1 MPQLRRDD
9 LVIPDYEH
17 LPLGTLQH
25 RIRALSQE
33 QLRDLIAYEEAH
45 ARRVPVLEVMQQRLK
60 SLEEGAQLNRGPD
73 VHPGGSASTTGRVS
87 GQ

>member
-60 SLEEGAQLNRGPD
+60 SLEEGAQPSPTRRF
-73 VHPGGSASTTGRVS
+73 GGSASTTGRVS